1 MRRLSTI
8 KDRIKN
14 LEQLSSKKS
23 YYYSKNQSN
32 LCIIITGQLRN
43 FINKSSHLHHVIQ
56 LSKQYYGYILI
67 IVIVSADDNQECKQ
81 LQELFDFMSINYL
94 IINYNSKN
102 YRDEFNTINNNK
114 IKTEKYIEIK
124 FNYLNSYN
132 HAKNEIFNIEDS
144 LNKFSRQFHQLQIG
158 ISKLLEFE
166 STHNITFDIL
176 MKTRFDVYYPPNF
189 YPHLF
194 HESECLLKKL
204 LFNDTNIDLFQSCM
218 RSNNIQNLEDLSQ
231 FIKQQEIKLPKC
243 RINFDYINMTFGGWN
258 FYNTIALENIING
271 SDDILYSFNDFF
283 YFAKRSVFLQ
293 LKDLFKECFVLE
305 PNGTLGPLHHI
316 YAPESQLIMYCLEKN
331 INILMYDDG
340 SKDYSGSFGLVR

>member
-14 LEQLSSKKS
+14 LVQLSSTKS
-23 YYYSKNQSN
+23 YFNSKNQSN

-43 FINKSSHLHHVIQ
+43 FINKSSSHFHHVIQ
-56 LSKQYYGYILI
+56 LSKQYYSYILI
-67 IVIVSADDNQECKQ
+67 IAIVSADNNQDLKQ
-81 LQELFDFMSINYL
+81 LQELLDFISINYL
-94 IINYNSKN
+94 IINYNSKK
-102 YRDEFNTINNNK
+102 YQDEFDTSNHDK
-114 IKTEKYIEIK
+114 IKSEKYMEIK
-124 FNYLNSYN
+124 SNYLKSDNS
-132 HAKNEIFNIEDS
+132 AKNEIMNIEDC

-166 STHNITFDIL
+166 FTHNITFDII

-189 YPHLF
+189 YPHVF
-194 HESECLLKKL
+194 DESECLLKKL

-218 RSNNIQNLEDLSQ
+218 ESNNIQNLDELIQ

-258 FYNTIALENIING
+258 YYNYTALENIING

-283 YFAKRSVFLQ
+283 YFAKRSLFLQ
-293 LKDLFKECFVLE
+293 LKDLYNQCFLLE
-305 PNGTLGPLHHI
+305 PINNMHHI
-316 YAPESQLIMYCLEKN
+316 YAPESQLIMHCLEKN
-331 INILMYDDG
+331 INIVMYNDG
-340 SKDYSGSFGLVR
+340 SKNYSGSFGLIR